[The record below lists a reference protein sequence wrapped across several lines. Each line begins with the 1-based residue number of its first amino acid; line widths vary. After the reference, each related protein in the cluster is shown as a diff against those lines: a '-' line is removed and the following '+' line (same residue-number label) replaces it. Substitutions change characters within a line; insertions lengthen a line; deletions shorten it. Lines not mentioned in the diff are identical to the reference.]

1 MSVSLPFGTS
11 LEVLHRYTKEANGP
25 SRMGLRIELNRQD
38 TPINI
43 SRREEFK
50 MTQPEEMQHIA
61 EEDVLS
67 PTNSHLRFN
76 AEKGECGDA
85 LSAFL
90 DVRRHLFGMAYRMVG
105 CSAEAEDIVQE
116 VWLRWQTAN
125 HGAVLNPP
133 AFLMTTTIRMCINF
147 YQSARSRR
155 ETYVGEWL
163 VEPVDI
169 SADPALSAE
178 RREALRSAVLI
189 LREAFDYSYHKIA
202 DILRMKEPNVRQLLT
217 RARKRIAAERRATV
231 RPTEGRRLLKAF
243 VDAAQGGRLAELE
256 GILVSDTSSA
266 VTFTTSRIFTDHV
279 YLNFG
284 VFKAS

>member
-1 MSVSLPFGTS
+1 VSVSIPVGAS

-25 SRMGLRIELNRQD
+25 GRMGLRIELNRQD

-43 SRREEFK
+43 SRREGFQ

-76 AEKGECGDA
+76 TDKGKCDDA

-147 YQSARSRR
+147 YQSARPRR
-155 ETYVGEWL
+155 ESYVGEWL
-163 VEPVDI
+163 LEPVDMR
-169 SADPALSAE
+169 ADPALSAE
-178 RREALRSAVLI
+178 RREALRSAVLILLEKLRPRERAAFI

-217 RARKRIAAERRATV
+217 RARKRISAEHRATV

-256 GILVSDTSSA
+256 GILVSDTMSYAHS
-266 VTFTTSRIFTDHV
+266 V
-279 YLNFG
+279 
-284 VFKAS
+284 